1 MAAMELWKHSSDL
14 PSSACLSFFYP
25 VESYLQV
32 GNGGTHVAKHADPAE
47 WEHWAVVELATTS
60 AIYQARA

>member
-1 MAAMELWKHSSDL
+1 MAAMELRKHSSDL

-32 GNGGTHVAKHADPAE
+32 GNGGTHGVKHADPVE
-47 WEHWAVVELATTS
+47 WGHWAVIELATIS